1 DSDQCTPQK
10 PIPLNDG
17 CDTNLA
23 SWVQDIVQSI
33 LSPRPH
39 RKPRPPS
46 ADKLPAACG
55 FVLESTTAQR

>member
-1 DSDQCTPQK
+1 MHIAKLIPANDK
-10 PIPLNDG
+10 PHKQ
-17 CDTNLA
+17 LA

-39 RKPRPPS
+39 RKVEPPS

-55 FVLESTTAQR
+55 FVLESTTA